1 MAEQQVQ
8 TTATQTSTLEPGP
21 PVKKKRSPMAIA
33 GMVIGVLLIAGFIYW
48 LYSRNYEDTD
58 DAQVDGHIA
67 PVTARIDGTIHAVY
81 VDDNVYVKVGE
92 PLVDLDPT
100 DYQIA
105 LQNAEAKLQ
114 QGEAETSAQN
124 PNLPI
129 TQLNNVTNVS
139 TQEAAVAN
147 AQAAL
152 GATQHEYDN
161 AVAVL
166 QQAKANND
174 RAQADYQRY
183 KLLYSKQDVPE
194 ADYENYAAA
203 AAAQSA
209 AVAAAEA
216 SVASAKK
223 NIEQRQADLAQQ
235 EARLTAFQRN
245 APRQVAIQQAT
256 LKSRTANAAALKTQ
270 LEQAKLNLQYCHIVA
285 PVAGVVMQRSAEVG
299 SRITAGQQ
307 LMMIV
312 ETDDLWVTANF
323 KETQLAHMH
332 PGQHATIHVD
342 ALGKDFDGTVESM
355 PAATGSVTSVLPP
368 ENATGNYVKVVQR
381 MPVRI
386 RFKPGQPELSR
397 LRPGMSVEPKVRI
410 D

>member
-1 MAEQQVQ
+1 MAEPSVE
-8 TTATQTSTLEPGP
+8 TTPTESSTPAEPR
-21 PVKKKRSPMAIA
+21 KRRMHPMAIA
-33 GMVIGVLLIAGFIYW
+33 GIAFAILLLIGLIYW
-48 LYSRNYEDTD
+48 LYARNYEETD

-67 PVTARIDGTIHAVY
+67 PVTARVDGTIKAVY
-81 VDDNVYVKVGE
+81 VDDNTNVKLGQ

-100 DYQIA
+100 DYQINLA
-105 LQNAEAKLQ
+105 NAEAKYQ
-114 QGEAETSAQN
+114 QGEADTSAQN

-139 TQEAAVAN
+139 TQESAVAN

-152 GATQHEYDN
+152 GVAQHEHDN
-161 AVAVL
+161 S
-166 QQAKANND
+166 QALLAQARANNE
-174 RAQADYQRY
+174 RAQADYERY
-183 KLLYSKQDVPE
+183 KLLYSKKEVSQAE
-194 ADYENYAAA
+194 YQQYAAA
-203 AAAQSA
+203 AAAQA
-209 AVAAAEA
+209 ASVAAAEA

-223 NIEQRQADLAQQ
+223 SIEQRQADLQQ
-235 EARLTAFQRN
+235 QQTRLTAFQKN

-256 LKSRTANAAALKTQ
+256 LKSKTANAAALKAQ
-270 LEQAKLNLQYCHIVA
+270 LDQAKLNLQYCKIEA
-285 PVAGVVMQRSAEVG
+285 PVAGVTMQRSAEVG
-299 SRITAGQQ
+299 SHISAGQQ

-312 ETDDLWVTANF
+312 ETSDLWVTANF

-342 ALGKDFDGTVESM
+342 ALGENFDGTVESM

-386 RFKPGQPELSR
+386 RFNANQRDLQR
-397 LRPGMSVEPKVRI
+397 LRPGMSVEPKVHI